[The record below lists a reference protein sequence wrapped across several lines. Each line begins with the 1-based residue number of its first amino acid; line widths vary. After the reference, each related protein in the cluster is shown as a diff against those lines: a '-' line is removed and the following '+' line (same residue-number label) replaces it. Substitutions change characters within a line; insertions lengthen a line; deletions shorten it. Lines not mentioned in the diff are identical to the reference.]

1 MLIAFPAI
9 PVPSVPKIPVPTG
22 IQEGS
27 SVSSSKVTTCVNGK
41 CTSEEQTSTGSS
53 MLKVTTVAKDDLVTT
68 TVIKDAEP
76 EKVIPIIVVDNE
88 VQKVKNKIR
97 DYLTKLHQRLIH
109 FFAQ

>member
-41 CTSEEQTSTGSS
+41 CTTEERTSTGSS
-53 MLKVTTVAKDDLVTT
+53 YLKVTTVAKDDSTTT
-68 TVIKDAEP
+68 TVESSGQG
-76 EKVIPIIVVDNE
+76 EKVVAEVVDNNV
-88 VQKVKNKIR
+88 VQKVSSVVST
-97 DYLTKLHQRLIH
+97 YLKRWLQVVIH
-109 FFAQ
+109 FFKQ